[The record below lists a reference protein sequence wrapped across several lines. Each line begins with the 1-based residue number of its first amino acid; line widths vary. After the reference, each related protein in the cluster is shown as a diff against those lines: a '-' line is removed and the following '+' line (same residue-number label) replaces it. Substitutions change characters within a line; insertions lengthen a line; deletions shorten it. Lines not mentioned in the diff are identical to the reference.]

1 MTSLLAPAPFQ
12 IPGAAGQ
19 KAKQASLFSELTA
32 DQRREILKQRASG
45 VVGVP
50 ALHFN
55 TVKYRRGPS
64 QQAKDDFRKRMLS
77 GLQQHWADPDTKTR
91 FLKLAELVETEGC
104 ALFGGLIDVSKFQK
118 LIEDYE
124 TIQKKTGSQN
134 FLHSYVNL
142 SDSPSFIK
150 NAQYNDAFVHPL
162 LISLIAYQM
171 GGAIRI
177 IDMRGKDTEPL
188 SANAQD
194 NMLHVDNTP
203 FKDEH
208 KILLVWKQGQVAGPS
223 GQNFTFLPGTH
234 RGNREIHLDACGTP
248 FSTEKHNLF
257 GTQEAIDGL
266 FDFQK
271 QAIGQGPTVIE
282 VEHPEQP
289 LSMLFSAGGLV
300 HHRYR
305 NEYGDARS
313 CMSAAFHLARDN
325 PGALLRESD
334 GDSKPKTLVEFLT
347 GHQDSNS
354 DEAFLFVLLSEAG
367 RVESKLTEIDNAT
380 GISKLVPTSGMSL
393 SEEQL
398 HAWRDV
404 VVSAPLASHVKFSYD
419 VFVSEALGLEDEFL
433 IQAIV
438 SAMMYDKHGL
448 LQLILYED
456 GHEEIRKLCRKRIGE
471 MRENEIA
478 SRLAKY
484 LAGLSQKAF
493 SLQDLPPAAYVRQLA
508 EQVASA
514 GATRLKTLQMVQGED
529 ADMVMLMSLVQMM
542 MDLAEAIVRCERLE
556 TYASTSLYLFWALH
570 IHFSSTYHDITLPSR
585 MRHEQHQPTH
595 PFFLFWLDDLPP
607 HFSSSA
613 QSISKKRSLSDAN
626 LPISPPLSLD
636 RGADSTIDGT
646 LVRKRKLGVV
656 PFLAAQTD
664 SDGIDASEIIVEDDN
679 DEISRPDR
687 SVTDTGSS
695 QRSSGTVK
703 QLSPKKVMSK
713 LSVTPNGLMQKPLK
727 ASDPLVPK
735 SLVQLEKEME
745 SIADGH
751 GVVPEYLQAEMCD
764 KTIDDCDFTTGMFDK
779 NAAKYSDSHRE
790 VNLYDIIAIMAS
802 ANNCQED
809 LLDEHT
815 WNNHVHTPL
824 LNAAF
829 YGKYPC
835 PPQLDGFLTCTTA
848 TILPEYKIKAAPGKK
863 VDYVAYIN
871 PDNDKAHPNAR
882 AIIDKYRANFA
893 EDSINHTGYRK
904 VTPISFSIETKR
916 SGQDVQKA
924 QLQLGNLSFI
934 PGIIVEGHQWRFVAS
949 TYVGG
954 KTIFWKMD
962 RPFGSTG
969 KLFPTFRIIAGIR
982 RLRTWSSQVFWPWY
996 TEFVLNPK
1004 PAPTTS

>member
-19 KAKQASLFSELTA
+19 KAKQSSLFSELTA

-64 QQAKDDFRKRMLS
+64 QQAKDNFRKRMLS

-177 IDMRGKDTEPL
+177 IDMRGKNTEPL

-203 FKDEH
+203 FKDEY

-257 GTQEAIDGL
+257 STQEAIDGL

-347 GHQDSNS
+347 GHQDSDS
-354 DEAFLFVLLSEAG
+354 DEAFLLVLLSEAG
-367 RVESKLTEIDNAT
+367 RVESKLAEIDNAT

-514 GATRLKTLQMVQGED
+514 GAARLKTLQMVQGED

-556 TYASTSLYLFWALH
+556 TYASTSLYLFWA
-570 IHFSSTYHDITLPSR
+570 
-585 MRHEQHQPTH
+585 
-595 PFFLFWLDDLPP
+595 
-607 HFSSSA
+607 
-613 QSISKKRSLSDAN
+613 SISKKRSLSDAN

-636 RGADSTIDGT
+636 RGAASTIDGT
-646 LVRKRKLGVV
+646 PVKKRKLGVV

-664 SDGIDASEIIVEDDN
+664 SDGIGASEIIVEDDN

-687 SVTDTGSS
+687 SVTATGSS

-703 QLSPKKVMSK
+703 QLSPNKVMSK

-751 GVVPEYLQAEMCD
+751 GVVPEYFQAEMCG
-764 KTIDDCDFTTGMFDK
+764 KTIDDGDFTTGMFDK
-779 NAAKYSDSHRE
+779 NGVKYSDSHRE
-790 VNLYDIIAIMAS
+790 VNLYDIIAIVAS
-802 ANNCQED
+802 ANTCQED

-824 LNAAF
+824 LNADF

-835 PPQLDGFLTCTTA
+835 PPQLDGFLTWYVFHNTFTPLQLIFMHSTTA

-893 EDSINHTGYRK
+893 EESINHTGYRK

-924 QLQLGNLSFI
+924 QLQLG
-934 PGIIVEGHQWRFVAS
+934 V
-949 TYVGG
+949 
-954 KTIFWKMD
+954 
-962 RPFGSTG
+962 
-969 KLFPTFRIIAGIR
+969 
-982 RLRTWSSQVFWPWY
+982 
-996 TEFVLNPK
+996 
-1004 PAPTTS
+1004 

>member
-1 MTSLLAPAPFQ
+1 MTSLLDPAPFQ
-12 IPGAAGQ
+12 LPGAAGQ
-19 KAKQASLFSELTA
+19 KAKQSSLFSELTA
-32 DQRREILKQRASG
+32 DQRREILKQRATG

-64 QQAKDDFRKRMLS
+64 QQAKDNFRKRMLS

-171 GGAIRI
+171 GGAVRI

-404 VVSAPLASHVKFSYD
+404 VVSAPLASHVKFSYN

-493 SLQDLPPAAYVRQLA
+493 SLQDLPPAAYVRELA

-542 MDLAEAIVRCERLE
+542 RDLAEAIVRCERLE
-556 TYASTSLYLFWALH
+556 TYASTSLYLFWAVDYL
-570 IHFSSTYHDITLPSR
+570 
-585 MRHEQHQPTH
+585 
-595 PFFLFWLDDLPP
+595 
-607 HFSSSA
+607 
-613 QSISKKRSLSDAN
+613 
-626 LPISPPLSLD
+626 
-636 RGADSTIDGT
+636 
-646 LVRKRKLGVV
+646 V
-656 PFLAAQTD
+656 PFLK
-664 SDGIDASEIIVEDDN
+664 DASKE
-679 DEISRPDR
+679 
-687 SVTDTGSS
+687 
-695 QRSSGTVK
+695 Q
-703 QLSPKKVMSK
+703 
-713 LSVTPNGLMQKPLK
+713 
-727 ASDPLVPK
+727 ASNV
-735 SLVQLEKEME
+735 
-745 SIADGH
+745 
-751 GVVPEYLQAEMCD
+751 
-764 KTIDDCDFTTGMFDK
+764 
-779 NAAKYSDSHRE
+779 AAIFLRNY
-790 VNLYDIIAIMAS
+790 I
-802 ANNCQED
+802 
-809 LLDEHT
+809 
-815 WNNHVHTPL
+815 
-824 LNAAF
+824 
-829 YGKYPC
+829 
-835 PPQLDGFLTCTTA
+835 GFLLLLEAEHNATT
-848 TILPEYKIKAAPGKK
+848 
-863 VDYVAYIN
+863 
-871 PDNDKAHPNAR
+871 
-882 AIIDKYRANFA
+882 
-893 EDSINHTGYRK
+893 
-904 VTPISFSIETKR
+904 R
-916 SGQDVQKA
+916 SA
-924 QLQLGNLSFI
+924 L
-934 PGIIVEGHQWRFVAS
+934 
-949 TYVGG
+949 
-954 KTIFWKMD
+954 
-962 RPFGSTG
+962 
-969 KLFPTFRIIAGIR
+969 
-982 RLRTWSSQVFWPWY
+982 
-996 TEFVLNPK
+996 
-1004 PAPTTS
+1004 